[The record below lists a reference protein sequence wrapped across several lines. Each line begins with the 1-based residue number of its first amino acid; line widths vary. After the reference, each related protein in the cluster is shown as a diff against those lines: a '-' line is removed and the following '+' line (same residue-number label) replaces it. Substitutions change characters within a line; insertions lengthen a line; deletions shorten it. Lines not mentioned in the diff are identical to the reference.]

1 MMDEISEKKQTILK
15 VKNFA
20 KENSLND
27 DIHGFEHVKR
37 VCKLCLD
44 IGKKNNAN
52 LYILE
57 IAALLHDIGRIHK
70 KENASNQ
77 NHAELSA
84 QKSLEFFKREDLNIN
99 QEEIKNIIH
108 AIRAHSFSNNITPQT
123 LEAQILSDADK
134 LDALGA
140 IGLYRT
146 IGFTVKNKGNLKDV
160 IKHLEEKILNLRT
173 QMNLKIS
180 KKKAEK
186 RHRIIK
192 TFYEKIKTQL

>member
-37 VCKLCLD
+37 VCKLSLA
-44 IGKKNNAN
+44 IGKNYNAN

-57 IAALLHDIGRIHK
+57 IAALLHDIGRIDK

-84 QKSLEFFKREDLNIN
+84 QKSLKFFKREDLNLN

-108 AIRAHSFSNNITPQT
+108 AISTHSFSNKIAAQT
-123 LEAQILSDADK
+123 LEAKILSDADK

-146 IGFTVKNKGNLKDV
+146 IGFTIKNKGNLKDV

-180 KKKAEK
+180 KKIAEK
-186 RHRIIK
+186 RHKIIK
-192 TFYEKIKTQL
+192 TFYEKIKTQF